1 MSTVLTID
9 QGTSGTKA
17 LVVDG
22 DGGLLGL
29 SERPVRPDYLPGG
42 GVEQDPHELLA
53 SVVDAGRAAVSQA
66 GVPIDVVTLANQ
78 GETVLA
84 WDPPTGRPLS
94 NMIVWQDRRAEDIC
108 TELDRHRDT
117 LA

>member
-22 DGGLLGL
+22 DGNLLGL
-29 SERPVRPDYLPGG
+29 SEHPVRPHYLPGG

-53 SVVDAGRAAVSQA
+53 SVVGAGRAAVSKPA
-66 GVPIDVVTLANQ
+66 CRSTWSPS
-78 GETVLA
+78 
-84 WDPPTGRPLS
+84 PT
-94 NMIVWQDRRAEDIC
+94 RAKPC
-108 TELDRHRDT
+108 WSGTPT
-117 LA
+117 PGNPCPT